1 MLYYILK
8 DKETRV
14 YYDGVKFS
22 DKPQLLSK
30 SEAQTIIKNQH
41 FQDILEILPVKVVEQ
56 SGFKI

>member
-8 DKETRV
+8 DKETQV

-30 SEAQTIIKNQH
+30 KEAQTIIKNQH
-41 FQDILEILPVKVVEQ
+41 FQDILEIVPVKVVEQ